1 MASAR
6 TSSGVSLHWV
16 GPGDEASDDGEA
28 EFARLVMDLSLRKY
42 GTLPKKGKP
51 KRGEEWTPL
60 ATILCR
66 QGTLLFLNDI
76 TVCCACYLLYSAHR
90 QV

>member
-1 MASAR
+1 MANAR
-6 TSSGVSLHWV
+6 TSGVSLHWV

-42 GTLPKKGKP
+42 VALPKKGKP

-60 ATILCR
+60 ATILCC
-66 QGTLLFLNDI
+66 QGTLNDI
-76 TVCCACYLLYSAHR
+76 TVYMLCVLIIVQCP
-90 QV
+90 